1 MPYAYQRGD
10 NCYGRGDY
18 YRGDY
23 YRGDPGIFG
32 DIFKGIKKV
41 AGTALRVVGAVA
53 PGPIG
58 MIARGL
64 TRPTERVSFFPPEPS
79 IPAPFGPMIQP
90 EQQQP
95 VGTMLRDQFI
105 PGCQLKGTRP
115 NKSGY
120 YKQVRK
126 GDPTNVVYI
135 PPKSVC
141 VPTRRMNVAN
151 PRALRRS
158 IRRAQGFSKLARRV
172 LTFVSARAPRGR
184 AKFKR
189 KR

>member
-23 YRGDPGIFG
+23 YRGDFLGIG
-32 DIFKGIKKV
+32 KAIKKI
-41 AGTALRVVGAVA
+41 AGTALKVVGAIA
-53 PGPIG
+53 PGPVG
-58 MIARGL
+58 MVARAL
-64 TRPTERVSFFPPEPS
+64 TQPKQQRVSFFPPEPS
-79 IPAPFGPMIQP
+79 LPNPLSYGGGGG
-90 EQQQP
+90 QQQGP
-95 VGTMLRDQFI
+95 VGTMLSNEFI

-120 YKQVRK
+120 YKQVTK
-126 GDPTNVVYI
+126 GDPSQVVYI
-135 PPKSVC
+135 PPRSVC
-141 VPTRRMNVAN
+141 VKSRRLNVAN
-151 PRALRRS
+151 PRALRKA

-172 LTFVSARAPRGR
+172 MTFVSAKAPKGR

-189 KR
+189 AR